1 MPASSSAQV
10 LHGARGL
17 SKLAPP
23 NPETSARFGTSVE
36 VTDDGRVLVGDPTGR
51 GKVYVFATVGGSWE
65 RKGCLPH
72 GILAASF
79 GTSLGS
85 TSAGKHGVVPL
96 GKAAMIP
103 ISIIYANEPNT
114 LGKPE
119 LRHRSREDCVRS
131 RGSLKT
137 LFFNSGMAEPS
148 ISVII
153 EPRFSPSVSFV
164 SQVRAG
170 NAAPEGDVL
179 DGDASGSEHAGIR
192 EELG

>member
-1 MPASSSAQV
+1 
-10 LHGARGL
+10 
-17 SKLAPP
+17 
-23 NPETSARFGTSVE
+23 
-36 VTDDGRVLVGDPTGR
+36 
-51 GKVYVFATVGGSWE
+51 
-65 RKGCLPH
+65 
-72 GILAASF
+72 
-79 GTSLGS
+79 
-85 TSAGKHGVVPL
+85 
-96 GKAAMIP
+96 MIP

-131 RGSLKT
+131 RFAKDSV
-137 LFFNSGMAEPS
+137 S
-148 ISVII
+148 IAGWPNRASASSSS
-153 EPRFSPSVSFV
+153 RAFPSVSFV